1 MLSPREIVAYLRG
14 SVVHLIIVAI
24 GVLSAWVLVSKF
36 KSGEL
41 SFGGGSLQQ
50 KVAKKEAKVE
60 SLKEQLVAARERLAQ
75 RGEEQGKATRLA
87 DMKAELQELGEANL
101 TAMSKLESL
110 NKAVTETEEMFA
122 IYRQRYRKSV
132 RDKAIGTKM
141 EKLTTISG
149 RTYHQAEI
157 KSIGALG
164 MNITHRDGSARIPYK
179 ELPMDMQELYQFDD
193 AEALAQKKREAE
205 RRRQLQLAQAA
216 ALAAA
221 ENDNPD
227 PADPVRR
234 PDRGKLSEQQ
244 QAVQNLK
251 LTISQVRGRIKRV
264 EAALRDERGKAVSRA
279 PQYRLELQRLNAAK
293 RENEARLKQLR
304 AQMR

>member
-1 MLSPREIVAYLRG
+1 
-14 SVVHLIIVAI
+14 
-24 GVLSAWVLVSKF
+24 
-36 KSGEL
+36 
-41 SFGGGSLQQ
+41 
-50 KVAKKEAKVE
+50 
-60 SLKEQLVAARERLAQ
+60 
-75 RGEEQGKATRLA
+75 
-87 DMKAELQELGEANL
+87 
-101 TAMSKLESL
+101 MS
-110 NKAVTETEEMFA
+110 
-122 IYRQRYRKSV
+122 
-132 RDKAIGTKM
+132 
-141 EKLTTISG
+141 
-149 RTYHQAEI
+149 
-157 KSIGALG
+157 
-164 MNITHRDGSARIPYK
+164 
-179 ELPMDMQELYQFDD
+179 
-193 AEALAQKKREAE
+193 EAE

-251 LTISQVRGRIKRV
+251 LTISQIRGRIKHV